1 MSCKA
6 PPPASKLFFL
16 WLESSSKRPQVKPAA
31 ALLLAVGLLHIN
43 FLGAWPRKRARQS
56 KCILLYVWVFV
67 LETTL
72 QLGSGGPSAVTL
84 EETVC
89 DAILPAG
96 QWMAIGGRTD
106 AISIKQI
113 MSESCRE
120 RNFSGLAP
128 LSDQH
133 RQAMRA
139 LPGLVTRKGRRM
151 KIQIFGWSFGQLQRQ
166 TWCVLHSWL
175 DGLATVSARDQRC
188 NQCHEKA
195 RT

>member
-1 MSCKA
+1 
-6 PPPASKLFFL
+6 
-16 WLESSSKRPQVKPAA
+16 
-31 ALLLAVGLLHIN
+31 
-43 FLGAWPRKRARQS
+43 
-56 KCILLYVWVFV
+56 
-67 LETTL
+67 L

-188 NQCHEKA
+188 NQCHEKQNLICIPSVTTFCGELHRSA
-195 RT
+195 ECPWTHRPAFHFVAHDPQFRILISHAGDGRRTLLFDRSLNRSCLHSS